1 MFMSYIDFK
10 PAYTFYIKL
19 SQSADL
25 RNMSSRGTRA
35 TSSLPEIELY
45 FLFLTHCA
53 LLEIIF
59 YFL

>member
-1 MFMSYIDFK
+1 MFISYIDFK

-19 SQSADL
+19 SQSTDL
-25 RNMSSRGTRA
+25 RNMSSHETRA
-35 TSSLPEIELY
+35 TGSLPEIELY
-45 FLFLTHCA
+45 FLLLTHCA

>member
-19 SQSADL
+19 SQSTDL
-25 RNMSSRGTRA
+25 RNTLPRETWA
-35 TSSLPEIELY
+35 TSLLPEIELY
-45 FLFLTHCA
+45 FPFLTHCA